1 MGALVFTEESFGDA
15 LLAHALWAFAVP
27 SMPTECRA
35 VCWGVQDPA
44 VLVLLSRAL
53 PAKKIT
59 NGTRDL
65 DGEGP
70 LLWPLQAYLGPP
82 KEDFEVSNHAVEVL
96 GARVADPTPG
106 EGDLGSG
113 QEQTLS

>member
-35 VCWGVQDPA
+35 VCWGMQDPA

-53 PAKKIT
+53 PKVPIS
-59 NGTRDL
+59 
-65 DGEGP
+65 DGHLFVREASSSTA
-70 LLWPLQAYLGPP
+70 LLWSLQAYLAPG
-82 KEDFEVSNHAVEVL
+82 EDLNVVKHAAEVL
-96 GARVADPTPG
+96 GTVSSTWPALLAA
-106 EGDLGSG
+106 
-113 QEQTLS
+113 